1 MAELLLHSLAEF
13 GEIVLGVLQLS
24 GARSVVEVGS
34 EYGTMTRLLAAHAA
48 EREGSLVAVD
58 PAPSAGARRLFD
70 ETPAAELIE
79 KPSLE
84 ALGDLAADAYV
95 VDGDHNYFTVIEESR
110 LIWETTRRAGKP
122 FLVFYHDVAWPWG
135 RRDLYYDPERIPA
148 GHRHPFTWDH
158 GVVPGEPGVVE
169 GGFRG
174 EGGWACALREGGPQN
189 GVLTAIEDF
198 VPGKEE
204 AAPVGGDPGGVRS
217 RGAVRTER
225 AVVRGGAGLPAP
237 LSREPAPGPPGAEP
251 ARVLPPGDRVAGPE
265 PCRTRCVRPSSTI
278 GAGNSA
284 ARKRSTGSS

>member
-1 MAELLLHSLAEF
+1 MADLLLHSLAEF

-24 GARSVVEVGS
+24 GARDVVEVGS

-48 EREGSLVAVD
+48 EGGGSLTAVD
-58 PAPSAGARRLFD
+58 PAPSPEARRLFEESPAAGLI
-70 ETPAAELIE
+70 ETP
-79 KPSLE
+79 SLD
-84 ALGDLAADAYV
+84 ALGGLAADAYV
-95 VDGDHNYFTVIEESR
+95 VDGDHNYYTVIEESR

-122 FLVFYHDVAWPWG
+122 FLVLYHDVAWPWG

-204 AAPVGGDPGGVRS
+204 QLLWAAIPAVFGLGVLFERNAPWS
-217 RGAVRTER
+217 EAVQ
-225 AVVRGGAGLPAP
+225 GFLLPYHENP
-237 LSREPAPGPPGAEP
+237 LLARLEQNRLECYLRVIEWQDRNHAEH
-251 ARVLPPGDRVAGPE
+251 
-265 PCRTRCVRPSSTI
+265 
-278 GAGNSA
+278 A
-284 ARKRSTGSS
+284 A